1 MPPLVNNPD
10 AVYDRTYRKLQER
23 NAVYYRKYP
32 QDVKAVRRIVAYLK
46 RDPVV
51 LPSGGTLTEGR
62 FRDLGLAFGGHG
74 GIDTIHRMCLDRI
87 GGPTDRLT
95 E

>member
-23 NAVYYRKYP
+23 NAIYYKKYP
-32 QDVKAVRRIVAYLK
+32 QDVQGVRRIMAYLK
-46 RDPVV
+46 QQHVT
-51 LPSGGTLTEGR
+51 LPSGGTLSKDR

-74 GIDTIHRMCLDRI
+74 GIDTIHRMC
-87 GGPTDRLT
+87 PS
-95 E
+95 